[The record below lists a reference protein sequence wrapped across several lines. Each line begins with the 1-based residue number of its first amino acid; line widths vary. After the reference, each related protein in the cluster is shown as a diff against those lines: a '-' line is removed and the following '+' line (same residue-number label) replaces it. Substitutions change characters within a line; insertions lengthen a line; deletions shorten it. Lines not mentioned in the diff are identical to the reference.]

1 MKKILS
7 GMIGMFLLIVWPGG
21 SIWGALFSKMVGGG
35 VSESFLFPI
44 YGGLILLTGVVIGC
58 GVVLLEEIRSLRKE
72 IEALKKELKSKE
84 SQSANV

>member
-21 SIWGALFSKMVGGG
+21 SIWGTLFSKMVGGG
-35 VSESFLFPI
+35 VSESFLFPL

>member
-1 MKKILS
+1 
-7 GMIGMFLLIVWPGG
+7 
-21 SIWGALFSKMVGGG
+21 MVGGG